1 MPTATFTEINFDVDE
16 YLSKGGRLRDL
27 ALPSGTELKT
37 IERLAK
43 SEASGLREQNDRE
56 YFEAH
61 IRPLLDSPV
70 EFIGEISDAEKPAF
84 FSVAIAL
91 LAPIDWPVV
100 GEDNFKTA
108 YLLRAQPPTRSS
120 RWPCLQRNRCDQR
133 QPLMKSL

>member
-61 IRPLLDSPV
+61 IRPLLDSPDMSSSARSAMPKNQL
-70 EFIGEISDAEKPAF
+70 FSASPSLCSRPLIGRLSEKTTSRRRTCYGPSRRPGLVGGHA
-84 FSVAIAL
+84 SNAI
-91 LAPIDWPVV
+91 DVTS
-100 GEDNFKTA
+100 G
-108 YLLRAQPPTRSS
+108 
-120 RWPCLQRNRCDQR
+120 
-133 QPLMKSL
+133 SLS